1 MTEQLSTERS
11 MRLPMASIREQS
23 TSTIR
28 EVIHLPPSPGATL
41 KRANVCLALYF
52 DPDNDPETKA
62 EVRSSFVKALDHIPE
77 WAMNAAFD
85 RWEKTQQRRPSPG
98 EIVILAERE
107 LKPMLDELDRRQR
120 LYEAA
125 EAERLDRDARRVS
138 PQAAADIMARAGF
151 TPRRIE
157 AVRANPMAGSL
168 DGAVEAAK
176 PGAHW
181 SETAPPDDPRWEVL
195 RRSREASR
203 MMPPHAD

>member
-1 MTEQLSTERS
+1 
-11 MRLPMASIREQS
+11 
-23 TSTIR
+23 
-28 EVIHLPPSPGATL
+28 
-41 KRANVCLALYF
+41 
-52 DPDNDPETKA
+52 
-62 EVRSSFVKALDHIPE
+62 
-77 WAMNAAFD
+77 MNAAFD

-203 MMPPHAD
+203 MMPPHVD